1 MKLVILYRPDSEHST
16 LVESFSERLLSAM
29 PEATIENVDID
40 SPEGISFLEAYGIM
54 QFPALLVVA
63 DNGSMINSWLG
74 DSLPPVELVID
85 NLRK

>member
-1 MKLVILYRPDSEHST
+1 MKLVILYRPNSEHAT

-29 PEATIENVDID
+29 PEASVDNIDID
-40 SPEGISFLEAYGIM
+40 NPEGISLLETYGIM
-54 QFPALLVVA
+54 QFPALLVIA

-74 DSLPPVELVID
+74 DLLPPVELVID